1 MAKQV
6 YDHKWRKLSETI
18 RHMTPYCED
27 CRDEGVITT
36 AEDMRLDVDHI
47 IPIEVDPS
55 LKYETS
61 NLRVRCI
68 RHHSMK
74 TVRENSHCLDSNL
87 RKPKQW
93 WMSDEWDSDEE
104 QEAPV

>member
-1 MAKQV
+1 MAKPV
-6 YDHKWRKLSETI
+6 YDHRWRKVSEAI
-18 RHMTPYCED
+18 RHATPYCED
-27 CRDEGVITT
+27 CMDEGTVTT

-55 LKYETS
+55 KKYDAD

-68 RHHSMK
+68 RHHSIK
-74 TVRENSHCLDSNL
+74 TCSENNHWNNREL

-93 WMSDEWDSDEE
+93 WLSDEWDSDASSE
-104 QEAPV
+104 